1 MSIFTRILGSLEARL
16 SQPKLN
22 IWRTIYIN
30 FRTLPT
36 KQAIKL
42 PIFIYGRVRLFMLNG
57 QIILATENIKRG
69 MIKIGRNADSFSL
82 FDHSGFISLGSKNSR
97 IIFDGPASISLNSKI
112 RVPAGTL
119 HFGEYVYIG
128 ASNRIICNGEYI
140 KIGRYTRVA
149 FESVIMNSGFHHVY
163 NENKQ
168 SIVKTTRPIIIGE
181 FCWIGNRS
189 SITAGAKLKD
199 YSIVCSNSLINKDF
213 SSTDGENQMLGGAPA
228 KLIGTG
234 FHRVFSPEL
243 ESKIEIWFK
252 EHPRESIYHLENFK
266 DNLKDLHAEF

>member
-1 MSIFTRILGSLEARL
+1 MIFDRILGSLESRL
-16 SQPKLN
+16 SQPRLSL
-22 IWRTIYIN
+22 WRTVYIN
-30 FRTLPT
+30 LRTLPFRT
-36 KQAIKL
+36 AIKL
-42 PIFIYGRVRLFMLNG
+42 PIFIYGKVRLFMLNG
-57 QIILATENIKRG
+57 QIILATEDIKRG

-128 ASNRIICNGEYI
+128 ANNRIICNGEYI

-181 FCWIGNRS
+181 FCWIGNRT
-189 SITAGAKLKD
+189 SITAGAKLKS
-199 YSIVCSNSLINKDF
+199 YTIVCSNSLINKDF
-213 SSTDGENQMLGGAPA
+213 TSGERLYQMLGGSPA

-234 FHRVFSPEL
+234 FHRIFSPTL
-243 ESKIEIWFK
+243 EAQIESWFK
-252 EHPRESIYHLENFK
+252 QHPTESTYHLEE
-266 DNLKDLHAEF
+266 LKDDTCDLDCEF

>member
-1 MSIFTRILGSLEARL
+1 MIFDRILGSLESRL
-16 SQPKLN
+16 SQPRLSL
-22 IWRTIYIN
+22 WRTVYIN
-30 FRTLPT
+30 LRTLPFRT
-36 KQAIKL
+36 AIKL
-42 PIFIYGRVRLFMLNG
+42 PIFIYGKVRLFMLNG

-140 KIGRYTRVA
+140 KIGRYTRIA
-149 FESVIMNSGFHHVY
+149 FESTIMNSGFHHVY

-168 SIVKTTRPIIIGE
+168 DIVKTTRPITIGE
-181 FCWIGNRS
+181 F
-189 SITAGAKLKD
+189 
-199 YSIVCSNSLINKDF
+199 
-213 SSTDGENQMLGGAPA
+213 
-228 KLIGTG
+228 
-234 FHRVFSPEL
+234 
-243 ESKIEIWFK
+243 
-252 EHPRESIYHLENFK
+252 
-266 DNLKDLHAEF
+266 

>member
-1 MSIFTRILGSLEARL
+1 MIFDRILGSLESRL
-16 SQPKLN
+16 SQPRLSL
-22 IWRTIYIN
+22 WRTVYIN
-30 FRTLPT
+30 LRTLPFRT
-36 KQAIKL
+36 AIKL
-42 PIFIYGRVRLFMLNG
+42 PIFIYGKVRLFMLNG

-168 SIVKTTRPIIIGE
+168 NIVKTTRPITIGE

-213 SSTDGENQMLGGAPA
+213 SYTDGENQMLGGAPA
-228 KLIGTG
+228 KLIGMG
-234 FHRVFSPEL
+234 FHRVFSPIL
-243 ESKIEIWFK
+243 EEKIERWFK
-252 EHPRESIYHLENFK
+252 EHPSEIIYHLENFK
-266 DNLKDLHAEF
+266 DDTKHLNAEF

>member
-1 MSIFTRILGSLEARL
+1 MIFDRILGSLESRL
-16 SQPKLN
+16 SQPRLSL
-22 IWRTIYIN
+22 WRTVYIN
-30 FRTLPT
+30 LRTLPFRT
-36 KQAIKL
+36 AIKL
-42 PIFIYGRVRLFMLNG
+42 PIFIYGKVRLFMLNG
-57 QIILATENIKRG
+57 QIILATEDIKRG
-69 MIKIGRNADSFSL
+69 MIKIGRNTDSFSL

-140 KIGRYTRVA
+140 KIGRYTRIA
-149 FESVIMNSGFHHVY
+149 FESTIMNSGFHHVY

-168 SIVKTTRPIIIGE
+168 NIVKTTRPITIGE

-213 SSTDGENQMLGGAPA
+213 SYTDGENQMLGGAPA
-228 KLIGTG
+228 KLIGMG
-234 FHRVFSPEL
+234 FHRVFSPIL
-243 ESKIEIWFK
+243 EEKIERWFK
-252 EHPRESIYHLENFK
+252 EHPSEIIYHLENFK
-266 DNLKDLHAEF
+266 DDTKHLNAEF

>member
-1 MSIFTRILGSLEARL
+1 MSKFTRILGSLEARL

-119 HFGEYVYIG
+119 HFG
-128 ASNRIICNGEYI
+128 
-140 KIGRYTRVA
+140 A
-149 FESVIMNSGFHHVY
+149 FESTIMNSGFHHVY

-168 SIVKTTRPIIIGE
+168 NIVKTTRPITIGE

-213 SSTDGENQMLGGAPA
+213 SYTDGENQMLGGAPA
-228 KLIGTG
+228 KLIGMG
-234 FHRVFSPEL
+234 FHRVFSPIL
-243 ESKIEIWFK
+243 EEKIERWFK
-252 EHPRESIYHLENFK
+252 EHPSEIIYHLENFK
-266 DNLKDLHAEF
+266 DDTKHLNAEF